1 MTDHLT
7 NCHKC
12 GDFVYLSDREITA
25 SMTEDE
31 QQLLL
36 NDLYRAHDGD
46 PSPIYCAMCC
56 DTDKGRFHRASA
68 MDRAVRRWKLN
79 GNDNNRS
86 IQNDA
91 GKLLRQAGA

>member
-25 SMTEDE
+25 SMTKDE

-36 NDLYRAHDGD
+36 NDLYRAHSG
-46 PSPIYCAMCC
+46 
-56 DTDKGRFHRASA
+56 DTDPLYCDGCYDTGKGHYYKASA
-68 MDRAVRRWKLN
+68 MDRAVRRWNLN
-79 GNDNNRS
+79 GNDNGRS
-86 IQNDA
+86 IENDA
-91 GKLLRQAGA
+91 NISVWAAC

>member
-12 GDFVYLSDREITA
+12 GDFLYLSDRAITA

-31 QQLLL
+31 QQRLL
-36 NDLYRAHDGD
+36 NDLYRAHSSNDPLYCDGC
-46 PSPIYCAMCC
+46 Y
-56 DTDKGRFHRASA
+56 DTGKGHFHLASA
-68 MDRAVRRWKLN
+68 MDRAVRRWQLN